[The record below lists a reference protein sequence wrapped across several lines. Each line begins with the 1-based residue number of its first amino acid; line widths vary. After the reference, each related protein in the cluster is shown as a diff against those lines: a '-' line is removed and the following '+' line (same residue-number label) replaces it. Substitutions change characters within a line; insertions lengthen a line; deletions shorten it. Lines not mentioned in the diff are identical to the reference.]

1 MKFAH
6 SKIVSKIHK
15 TYDFISY
22 ENICQIGFT
31 KSSKLKMVKRYFRN
45 LLTVYETTKVVGVKS
60 PVVAVVHIL
69 LVTLVWCSFL
79 ISLHL
84 DIRKIYQKTCPVHG
98 VVLTK
103 VKGFASTENL
113 SDEELSVPNAEFYRR
128 TWDPNDL
135 VWPEQG
141 GEGETGSFAIVTNL
155 IITPNQTLSTCADKQ
170 GSFKCSEDSDCTQ
183 GYWSPATNG
192 VHTGHCEYD
201 DGTCQITG
209 WCPPENRDLP
219 RYLSY
224 QIAALNLKL
233 KNSVFFHRN
242 GERALLE
249 GVENFT
255 VLLKNTVEFPGCSD
269 PYQMRNL
276 PNQVNKDYL
285 KHCRYDADKDPLCP
299 IFRIGDIVKW
309 SGDNFTEVAIKVI
322 RN

>member
-1 MKFAH
+1 MQLYLHYFCLISLKIIITITFCFLSRETRCFISKLIRQLSTRSPKSIAWVTAYNFETEWVCIKVISIMWSYHVQSQRSLAARASKRATWIKFAH
-6 SKIVSKIHK
+6 SKIVCKIHK

-22 ENICQIGFT
+22 ENICQIVCT
-31 KSSKLKMVKRYFRN
+31 KLSKFKMVKRYFKN

-60 PVVAVVHIL
+60 PIVAVVHIL

-219 RYLSY
+219 RYLSH
-224 QIAALNLKL
+224 QIA
-233 KNSVFFHRN
+233 
-242 GERALLE
+242 G
-249 GVENFT
+249 
-255 VLLKNTVEFPGCSD
+255 
-269 PYQMRNL
+269 
-276 PNQVNKDYL
+276 
-285 KHCRYDADKDPLCP
+285 
-299 IFRIGDIVKW
+299 
-309 SGDNFTEVAIKVI
+309 
-322 RN
+322 